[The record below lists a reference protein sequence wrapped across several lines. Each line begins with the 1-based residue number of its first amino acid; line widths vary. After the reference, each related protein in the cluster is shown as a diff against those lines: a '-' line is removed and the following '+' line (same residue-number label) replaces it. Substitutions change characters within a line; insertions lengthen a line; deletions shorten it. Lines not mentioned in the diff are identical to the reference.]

1 MMEVRL
7 LAREM
12 ACPRSPGVLK
22 FLHGYEGCGL
32 QPSRSHTTI
41 PPRARRKYCAYF
53 PDKKTKA
60 QRNPLLAR
68 HCSAGRWGRGW
79 GRGENWGSNSQA
91 RSSLLQIKKRKCR
104 MHPPQDTL
112 LSRPQTHA

>member
-7 LAREM
+7 LEREM

-68 HCSAGRWGRGW
+68 HCSAGRWGRG
-79 GRGENWGSNSQA
+79 
-91 RSSLLQIKKRKCR
+91 
-104 MHPPQDTL
+104 
-112 LSRPQTHA
+112 